1 MVGIVP
7 PKREVILMRINNVN
21 ALWAWRNLQNTQR
34 LLSTTMETLITGS
47 RIPRA
52 SFDASG
58 LTISQR
64 LKALIRGYETA
75 LNNIYNGIGL
85 LRTAEGGLG
94 SITEALQR
102 MRELAVQSSSGT
114 LTEAERAALQ
124 QEFEQLRQGISE
136 VVKNTNYN
144 TINVLSGEVQ
154 NMQIQTGPTEGETLS
169 ITIPNMSP
177 EALGLNELD
186 ISTIENAQS
195 AITRID
201 EILENVSQ
209 VRSNVGSW
217 MNRLEYAARNI
228 GNYYVNTMSSLS
240 TLEDADIARRIL
252 ELTRLQI
259 IRQSNLAMLGQANIN
274 NQSVLRLF
282 TG

>member
-201 EILENVSQ
+201 EILENISQ